1 LLHAIAAHPAH
12 ASLPGDASASGMRQ
26 VAGMIAEATPPGGDH
41 ACQSDVMLWLADAM
55 ATGRGH

>member
-1 LLHAIAAHPAH
+1 
-12 ASLPGDASASGMRQ
+12 MRQ
-26 VAGMIAEATPPGGDH
+26 VAGMIAEAAPPGGDH